1 MDSLIWYT
9 GIFRI
14 KSGILESSQESK
26 NPAKIP
32 KDSELRR
39 RKFIVS
45 DPSGL
50 AKSKIHLRDPTIGP
64 RKWKVF
70 NSAETAICIRTK
82 KLTHDECRQQ
92 VL

>member
-14 KSGILESSQESK
+14 KSGILKSSQESR

-32 KDSELRR
+32 KDSESRQ

-45 DPSGL
+45 DPSP
-50 AKSKIHLRDPTIGP
+50 DPFIFQEGAT
-64 RKWKVF
+64 
-70 NSAETAICIRTK
+70 
-82 KLTHDECRQQ
+82 
-92 VL
+92 

>member
-45 DPSGL
+45 DPSPDPYFPRPNIKGKKAVWPRETTSHIKPPCGAL
-50 AKSKIHLRDPTIGP
+50 HL
-64 RKWKVF
+64 
-70 NSAETAICIRTK
+70 E
-82 KLTHDECRQQ
+82 
-92 VL
+92 

>member
-14 KSGILESSQESK
+14 KSGILELSQESR

-32 KDSELRR
+32 KDSESRR

-45 DPSGL
+45 GPSSKGNFNYIRIYITMILSHPISLYNILTLHINHYDVPWL
-50 AKSKIHLRDPTIGP
+50 AIIMYH
-64 RKWKVF
+64 
-70 NSAETAICIRTK
+70 
-82 KLTHDECRQQ
+82 
-92 VL
+92 